1 MKLTQLLTIHFRL
14 CNQNT
19 AGYHRSILLFPIH
32 FNFRTDKSN
41 NGFRIVLC
49 TNHKQL
55 ITKMEDSITIRNTDM
70 TVLQYTRTNKV
81 TPHEVS
87 DLKQRFSCQRLIMYF
102 QVHHT
107 RSQMRICSFFFS
119 DILFLLFQINPANVA
134 DSNNR
139 TNDTQHSQRISARI
153 SHRYLRA
160 TVIQLAQRFVG
171 STQSRRVRY
180 GTTKNTHHH
189 RQLYPAVQTIIQSHS
204 HSNVQCD
211 NPHCH

>member
-70 TVLQYTRTNKV
+70 TVLQYT
-81 TPHEVS
+81 
-87 DLKQRFSCQRLIMYF
+87 
-102 QVHHT
+102 
-107 RSQMRICSFFFS
+107 
-119 DILFLLFQINPANVA
+119 
-134 DSNNR
+134 
-139 TNDTQHSQRISARI
+139 
-153 SHRYLRA
+153 
-160 TVIQLAQRFVG
+160 
-171 STQSRRVRY
+171 
-180 GTTKNTHHH
+180 
-189 RQLYPAVQTIIQSHS
+189 
-204 HSNVQCD
+204 
-211 NPHCH
+211 